1 MNKEDN
7 EYWNK
12 LFEAYKES
20 SSQFDKNIL
29 FISSGALGLSISF
42 ISDVVKLPDSSY
54 KWILGTSWTV
64 LTIVILFSLMSHYFS
79 MKAINSKMENLYRE
93 KDKKSEKLNKY
104 VRLLNLLML
113 IGLPIGI
120 IGLVTF
126 IILNI

>member
-1 MNKEDN
+1 MKKEDQ
-7 EYWNK
+7 EYWNI
-12 LFEAYKES
+12 LSEAYKES
-20 SSQFDKNIL
+20 SIQFDKNIL

-42 ISDVVKLPDSSY
+42 ISDVVKLSEASY

-79 MKAINSKMENLYRE
+79 MKAINYKMENLHIE
-93 KDKKSEKLNKY
+93 KDKKSEEFNKY
-104 VRLLNLLML
+104 VSLLNLLML

-120 IGLVTF
+120 IGLVIF

>member
-1 MNKEDN
+1 MEKEDL

-29 FISSGALGLSISF
+29 YISSGALGLSISF
-42 ISDVVKLPDSSY
+42 ITDIVKLPVASY
-54 KWILGTSWTV
+54 KWILGSSWII
-64 LTIVILFSLMSHYFS
+64 LTIVILFSLLSHYFS
-79 MKAINSKMENLYRE
+79 MKAINFRMQYLQSNEDNKSENLN
-93 KDKKSEKLNKY
+93 NK
-104 VRLLNLLML
+104 VTLLNLLML

>member
-1 MNKEDN
+1 MKEEDSKQWDN
-7 EYWNK
+7 
-12 LFEAYKES
+12 LFVSYLES
-20 SSQFDKNIL
+20 NRQFDKNTL
-29 FISSGALGLSISF
+29 YISSGALGLSISF
-42 ISDVVKLPDSSY
+42 ISDIVKLTDASY

-79 MKAINSKMENLYRE
+79 MKAINSKMENLHKE
-93 KDKKSEKLNKY
+93 KDEKSEKLNKY

-120 IGLVTF
+120 ISLVVF

>member
-1 MNKEDN
+1 MKEEDN

-20 SSQFDKNIL
+20 ASQFDKNIL
-29 FISSGALGLSISF
+29 YISSGALGLSISF
-42 ISDVVKLPDSSY
+42 ITDIVKLSNASY
-54 KWILGTSWTV
+54 KWILGTSWIT
-64 LTIVILFSLMSHYFS
+64 LSIVILFSLLSHFFS
-79 MKAINSKMENLYRE
+79 MKAINFRMQNLFKETDKNSKRY
-93 KDKKSEKLNKY
+93 NKA
-104 VRLLNLLML
+104 VSSLNLLML